1 MNTYLGMYLV
11 RLLLTLEFLKAIAHG
26 LFEKLGGLKQLSFK
40 CSPLGVVATTTT
52 TTTTAKSHYNARQ
65 QPVEKYYNDV
75 ILLHCLAALNV
86 F

>member
-1 MNTYLGMYLV
+1 MNTYLRMHLV
-11 RLLLTLEFLKAIAHG
+11 RLLLTLEFLKAIADG
-26 LFEKLGGLKQLSFK
+26 LFGKLGGLKQLSFK

-52 TTTTAKSHYNARQ
+52 TTTGKSHYNARQ